1 MGEQYLRLTPRLIE
15 EGATRA
21 GDPAARE
28 DVGYFFINSFL
39 LSRIDSDMPSDLKE
53 YDEDVNV
60 YTASLLAGIVSG
72 REDLLRADLV
82 SSRDTDV
89 FARVQ
94 ETKNQ
99 RHRYRVYKA
108 NADFLY
114 VSLGIFSGGD
124 SGRVLSD
131 SPTENQQALLG
142 RGKSYYHFAS
152 AYAERLYG
160 NNAAVAEVMD
170 KLSRHF
176 EAYTKIM
183 AWMSGEYLHLLRRMS
198 EGEVYHLSRDAQ
210 SRFEVSYR
218 GHVWDELLDSYVSWQ
233 KTHAIEARRRLHR
246 AARELR
252 KIDPEFSFRAF
263 RERWRDRP
271 AT

>member
-1 MGEQYLRLTPRLIE
+1 MGEHYLRLSLRPDD
-15 EGATRA
+15 A
-21 GDPAARE
+21 GPFQAAGVFSRE

-82 SSRDTDV
+82 SPRDTDV

-94 ETKNQ
+94 GTKD
-99 RHRYRVYKA
+99 RRYRYRVYKA

-114 VSLGIFSGGD
+114 VSLGLFSGGEAAASAPEAFD
-124 SGRVLSD
+124 EREQLM
-131 SPTENQQALLG
+131 TG

-160 NNAAVAEVMD
+160 SRTGVAEVMD
-170 KLSRHF
+170 KLSRRF
-176 EAYTKIM
+176 ESYTKVM
-183 AWMSGEYLHLLRRMS
+183 AWMSGEYLHLLKRMS
-198 EGEVYHLSRDAQ
+198 VGEVYHLNRDAQ
-210 SRFEVSYR
+210 ERFEAS
-218 GHVWDELLDSYVSWQ
+218 HKSHAWDELLESYVTWQ
-233 KTHAIEARRRLHR
+233 KTHALDARRRLHR
-246 AARELR
+246 AARALR

-263 RERWRDRP
+263 RERWNDP
-271 AT
+271 SGA